1 MELYNE
7 QTDHSSKDS
16 KVYLEG
22 NKMYQITT
30 DYRDIAN
37 EKQLSKIVENL
48 TLDKGYIMGSQRINM
63 LELVN
68 PKEPETVYW
77 IYTEQQGIC
86 KETKTFIGEVEL

>member
-1 MELYNE
+1 
-7 QTDHSSKDS
+7 
-16 KVYLEG
+16 
-22 NKMYQITT
+22 
-30 DYRDIAN
+30 
-37 EKQLSKIVENL
+37 
-48 TLDKGYIMGSQRINM
+48 MGSQRNNM